1 MKVIFLQDVKGKGK
15 KGEVKDVPNGYAQN
29 YLFKNNLAKEANQ
42 ENVAAMRGKEQA
54 QEKEEAENLKE
65 AQELKDTL
73 EDEKTVVEI
82 TAKVGEDGRLF
93 GSVPSKQIAQALNK
107 QYQIKV
113 DKRKIELK
121 DPIRSIGF
129 TDVPV
134 KLHPEVT
141 ASIKVHVVEE

>member
-15 KGEVKDVPNGYAQN
+15 EGEVKDVPNGYAQN

-42 ENVAAMRGKEQA
+42 GNVAEMRGKEQA
-54 QEKEEAENLKE
+54 QEQKEAENLRE
-65 AQELKDTL
+65 AQNLKNTL
-73 EDEKTVVEI
+73 EDENTVAEI
-82 TAKVGEDGRLF
+82 PAKVGEDGRLF

-121 DPIRSIGF
+121 EPIRSIGF